1 MEEIEKTL
9 KSFTWT
15 EDASIKILLNSNN
28 RSILKEMLP
37 MFRRYTNA
45 IVIHYQTDLVPT
57 AMVCIGDKTMS
68 VA

>member
-9 KSFTWT
+9 KSHTWT
-15 EDASIKILLNSNN
+15 EDASIKILLNSTN

-45 IVIHYQTDLVPT
+45 IVIHYQTDMIPK
-57 AMVCIGDKTMS
+57 AMVCIGDNTIS
-68 VA
+68 LA